1 MTYMIL
7 SFCVIH
13 SCPKISLKSECDN
26 WIDLY
31 VNNAHRHI
39 SSTMSLY
46 LSLHVSLVLLASLL
60 LQGRLTFQCGI
71 HSSFS
76 LFLPLSAIGQVVD
89 EPLLSIVYVKQVPSA
104 FVSKSQCSNV
114 LIPRLLQFE
123 LALKQTLR
131 EFNKTDRLKWTFR
144 RPTAQDV
151 LPTKYK
157 NARLCLVI
165 QISHYAEELPSYHT
179 AVMSSSIVLD
189 QQTLSPPP
197 SYSQANL
204 QDASSVS
211 ESTATSAPT
220 LLYTSTNSSQTSL
233 PLSHPEPAMVRTS
246 TVVPSSTWCSSNTT
260 TFNNQLHP
268 YDSSPGVQRQRYP

>member
-1 MTYMIL
+1 M
-7 SFCVIH
+7 
-13 SCPKISLKSECDN
+13 
-26 WIDLY
+26 
-31 VNNAHRHI
+31 
-39 SSTMSLY
+39 
-46 LSLHVSLVLLASLL
+46 
-60 LQGRLTFQCGI
+60 
-71 HSSFS
+71 
-76 LFLPLSAIGQVVD
+76 
-89 EPLLSIVYVKQVPSA
+89 
-104 FVSKSQCSNV
+104 
-114 LIPRLLQFE
+114 
-123 LALKQTLR
+123 
-131 EFNKTDRLKWTFR
+131 
-144 RPTAQDV
+144 
-151 LPTKYK
+151 
-157 NARLCLVI
+157 I

-220 LLYTSTNSSQTSL
+220 LLYTSTNSSQASL

-246 TVVPSSTWCSSNTT
+246 TVVPSSTWCSSHTT